1 LSAEGKTIG
10 GLEIMGFAI
19 LTILAIMVA
28 TFAVYFFFYRKQM
41 YPEYVN
47 PPKVHANGQAPAEV
61 GITHMGFVGDAGS
74 PTKVA
79 APQPEVKV
87 VIAPEVKPEVKGN
100 EGPVDSAL

>member
-1 LSAEGKTIG
+1 
-10 GLEIMGFAI
+10 MGFAI